1 MSRKHY
7 KALSAAIKQIR
18 SEGGYDSKTIDRL
31 TQDLMSILKQE
42 NPLFDKDRFLEAS
55 L

>member
-7 KALSAAIKQIR
+7 RAIAKAIKQIR

-42 NPLFDKDRFLEAS
+42 NPLFDKDRFLGAS